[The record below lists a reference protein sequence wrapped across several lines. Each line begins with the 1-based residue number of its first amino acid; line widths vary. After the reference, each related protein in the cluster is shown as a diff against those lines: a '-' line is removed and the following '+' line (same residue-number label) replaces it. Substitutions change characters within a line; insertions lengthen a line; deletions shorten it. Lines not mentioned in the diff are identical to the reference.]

1 MTKLQLAK
9 ARQRFRALKARRTAL
24 EYIALG
30 PHPMVQGCLI
40 QRRFR
45 GGQAICYYLGIPT
58 PQGSW
63 HRYVR
68 KDELDY
74 FRRRVDR
81 WREYTSA
88 MAEWVRLNK
97 EIEPLLRQLG
107 KGRCEKIEIR
117 CGKKRLRSWSQRKKK
132 K

>member
-9 ARQRFRALKARRTAL
+9 ARQKFRALKVRRTTL

-45 GGQAICYYLGIPT
+45 GGQAVCHYLGIPT

-63 HRYVR
+63 PRYVR
-68 KDELDY
+68 KDELEY

-88 MAEWVRLNK
+88 MAEWVRIDK
-97 EIEPLLRQLG
+97 EIAVLLRQLG
-107 KGRCEKIEIR
+107 KGRCEKVEIR
-117 CGKKRLRSWSQRKKK
+117 RGNKRLRPWSQRKKK
-132 K
+132 